1 MSNSDFIRNIIDKY
15 FEQNNV
21 LTNHQIESYDD
32 FIDNILPT
40 IISQYFPLYLSFGDT
55 SRIKNIKINVNSIS
69 IETPQY
75 TENNGCTKIMT
86 PSIARLRNLTYS
98 LTVLKIIILKSSCR

>member
-1 MSNSDFIRNIIDKY
+1 MINNDCIQNIIDKY

-40 IISQYFPLYLSFGDT
+40 IISQYFPLDLLLQLF
-55 SRIKNIKINVNSIS
+55 
-69 IETPQY
+69 
-75 TENNGCTKIMT
+75 C
-86 PSIARLRNLTYS
+86 YS
-98 LTVLKIIILKSSCR
+98 LN